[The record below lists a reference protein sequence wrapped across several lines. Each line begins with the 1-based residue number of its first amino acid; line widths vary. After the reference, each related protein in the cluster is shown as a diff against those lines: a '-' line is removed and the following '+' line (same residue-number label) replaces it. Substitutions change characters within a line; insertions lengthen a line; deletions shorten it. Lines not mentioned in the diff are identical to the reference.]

1 MITALDHVAIAVSDL
16 DASIRRFTDDL
27 GLTLRGA
34 EDVVS
39 AQTSTAFLPVA
50 GPTTVEL
57 VTPLEGAGP
66 IARHLEKRGPG
77 LHHLCFRTDDLDAD
91 VARLRERGW
100 AFTTP
105 EPTPGAHGTRVI
117 FVHPK
122 STGGVLIELAEH
134 PEDRRGS
141 GS

>member
-1 MITALDHVAIAVSDL
+1 MIRSLDHVAIAVSAL
-16 DASIRRFTDDL
+16 DEGVRRFVEDL
-27 GLTLRGA
+27 GLTLHGT
-34 EDVVS
+34 EDVAP

-50 GPTTVEL
+50 GPTTIEL
-57 VTPLEGAGP
+57 VAPLQGEGP
-66 IARHLEKRGPG
+66 IAKHLEKRGGG

-100 AFTTP
+100 RFTTDA
-105 EPTPGAHGTRVI
+105 PTPGAHGTRVI

-134 PEDRRGS
+134 PA
-141 GS
+141 